1 MLETTDDG
9 TLRMKLSI
17 EVLSQSCNA
26 LLISSFSS
34 FNIINLSSKSCKIS
48 VVEFMGFNL
57 VAVSVNNSFS
67 GSLTHLSEIMDTSV
81 LFLNLLVLVV
91 LTFLSLGSMLLI
103 MTECWSRQRCSYFM
117 LNNSPRR

>member
-26 LLISSFSS
+26 LLISSSSS
-34 FNIINLSSKSCKIS
+34 FNVIDLSSKSCKIS
-48 VVEFMGFNL
+48 VVEFMCFNL
-57 VAVSVNNSFS
+57 VAVSVNDSFS
-67 GSLTHLSEIMDTSV
+67 GSLTHLSQIMDTSV

-91 LTFLSLGSMLLI
+91 LTLLSLCSVLFVV
-103 MTECWSRQRCSYFM
+103 TECWGSNM
-117 LNNSPRR
+117 PNLLDNSSTRW